1 MSEKNNA
8 TEIEVTENK
17 AVENE
22 AADIASGEKLVVKKK
37 KFKKSDILV
46 FGVCLI
52 ASLLVW
58 LYATN
63 LQKTAKE
70 KEKEDLA
77 GAVESGINKTTET
90 LAETG
95 ESTAN

>member
-1 MSEKNNA
+1 M
-8 TEIEVTENK
+8 
-17 AVENE
+17 
-22 AADIASGEKLVVKKK
+22 
-37 KFKKSDILV
+37 